1 MRRNKRESKGE
12 NAKRLL
18 PLNRAAKRFYKMS
31 LTLIPEMKTLNP
43 THAEFLRAYDMS
55 DAAFTELVKTE
66 PVKARFLLSAYRTSN
81 VADYGDDWSGLEF
94 VSKAITEIEK
104 MMVTAEAVKAEIVE
118 PVTAEESETM
128 EDETPA
134 SFVFPIAEEIITEAE
149 EIISKKETAPFIPI
163 DAEVMADGE
172 EIPRHEKEKSG
183 PRIVT
188 ALDSIIGQAIGV
200 ERLKS
205 AVLAAIEGR
214 EVSNY
219 LIKGEAGLGKT
230 ALANAL
236 LADIGNFS
244 PWETIRISDPDE
256 VRIKNDNW
264 SALLDAITDTSR
276 RVLVYI
282 DECHKLNTGGTV
294 QIRKLRSLIM
304 KFADGNNTG
313 SYIQIDDDTALHVD
327 RSRLAFVLS
336 TNFPDKLDTSGAFQS
351 RFSHIELDHYNISEL
366 VSILQVMLK
375 KAGFRAAD
383 ETTLSLVAKCGRGT
397 ARPMEK
403 LVEELRSFVTK
414 DTINKDD
421 VKSALRRCKLYPDG
435 FNQPE
440 IELLTRISQPMKDNV
455 LLSAFPNMETTTLRR
470 AKGHMMALGYANQI
484 TGGFHRTDKGSAY
497 LKACAAQGFAV

>member
-1 MRRNKRESKGE
+1 
-12 NAKRLL
+12 
-18 PLNRAAKRFYKMS
+18 
-31 LTLIPEMKTLNP
+31 MKTLKP
-43 THAEFLRAYDMS
+43 DHIDFLRAHDIS
-55 DAAFTELVKTE
+55 DADFTALVKE
-66 PVKARFLLSAYRTSN
+66 KPGHASFLLKNYRNSN
-81 VADYGDDWSGLEF
+81 LESFGDTWSGLDWTTEAI
-94 VSKAITEIEK
+94 KA
-104 MMVTAEAVKAEIVE
+104 VAVEMKKAADVKTEIVE
-118 PVTAEESETM
+118 PVTETETI

-134 SFVFPIAEEIITEAE
+134 TAKGWDKVDTTTEDETSEIVVE
-149 EIISKKETAPFIPI
+149 SPKKENAPFVPI

-172 EIPRHEKEKSG
+172 EIPRREKEKSG

-244 PWETIRISDPDE
+244 PWETLRISDPDE

-304 KFADGNNTG
+304 KFADGNNTD

-351 RFSHIELDHYNISEL
+351 RLSHIELDHYNISEL

-403 LVEELRSFVTK
+403 LVEELRSFVIK
-414 DTINKDD
+414 DTINKED

-440 IELLTRISQPMKDNV
+440 IELLARISQPMRDNV
-455 LLSAFPNMETTTLRR
+455 LLSAFPNMEATTLRR